1 MGVNPEMVD
10 KSIQPGTKAVAH
22 FEAINLPIQYGA
34 VLDCHLCFPPSLP
47 AGIESPVVSLL
58 DFDRFLGGHFPAQ
71 RDSYAR

>member
-34 VLDCHLCFPPSLP
+34 VLDRHLGFTPGIR
-47 AGIESPVVSLL
+47 AGFKSPVVPLL
-58 DFDRFLGGHFPAQ
+58 DFYRFLGRHFPAQ
-71 RDSYAR
+71 RDSHAR